1 MIVKINK
8 SKIVQCSVVGDG
20 LVGKTSLVKKFV
32 HNKHTEN
39 YVATVF
45 DNFAGDVAVA
55 GDKYTVSVFDTA
67 GQQEYEGLR
76 VFTYAQSDVIVV
88 CYSAV
93 DRDSF
98 RNVVD
103 FWVPE
108 IRNYVSNNKPIILVA
123 TQNDLTPGKETCVT
137 RSEGLKLANKIGASL
152 FVESSVHDR
161 DSIINLFE
169 NVVVNAIKRRRR
181 KSSIFEK
188 ILRR

>member
-8 SKIVQCSVVGDG
+8 SKIVNCSVVGDG
-20 LVGKTSLVKKFV
+20 LVGKTSLVKKFA
-32 HNKHTEN
+32 HNKHSEN

-67 GQQEYEGLR
+67 GQQDYEGLR

-93 DRDSF
+93 DRESF
-98 RNVVD
+98 NNVID
-103 FWVPE
+103 FWIPE

-123 TQNDLTPGKETCVT
+123 TQGDLIPDKVT
-137 RSEGLKLANKIGASL
+137 YVSRNEGLTLAKKIGANL
-152 FVESSVHDR
+152 FVESSVYDIG
-161 DSIINLFE
+161 SVMKLFE
-169 NVVVNAIKRRRR
+169 SVVTSAIKMKRR
-181 KSSIFEK
+181 KSSIIEK
-188 ILRR
+188 ILGR